1 MTNEILK
8 RYINIIG
15 DPAHHIGFYNNN
27 NFKELILEI
36 EKISGGFEIEDNTP
50 NDRIIEILNNYI
62 KTNIVIRRKYFDA
75 FSEIIEKF
83 DINELVYRTAYGAL
97 LKKQAMCA
105 GHTELLRLLL
115 ARYNIESKT
124 IISKLPGENKKL
136 LHYVTIAYFKDNNE
150 KIVKVLDPE
159 RESNCEKKGKDF
171 EKYQKSMIYLP
182 IKKPFINDI
191 VGELGVGIPAD
202 EYIKTLDSKD
212 IKEFNQVGEFLEN
225 LEDLDQGEKDNENRI
240 Y

>member
-1 MTNEILK
+1 MNNEKLK
-8 RYINIIG
+8 KYINIIS
-15 DPAHHIGFYNNN
+15 DPAHYIEFYNND
-27 NFKELILEI
+27 NFKELLLEI
-36 EKISGGFEIEDNTP
+36 EKISEKFEIDENTSKY
-50 NDRIIEILNNYI
+50 DIIKILNSYV
-62 KTNIVIRRKYFDA
+62 KTNVTIRREYFDA
-75 FSEIIEKF
+75 FSEITEKF
-83 DINELVYRTAYGAL
+83 DKNELIYRTAYGAL

-150 KIVKVLDPE
+150 KIIKVLDPE
-159 RESNCEKKGKDF
+159 RESNCEKKGKNF